1 MKLKATRKKIADN
14 FAKIYLID
22 YKYGFLPDAFA
33 YNSGYMGWN
42 WDAYDLDNICLIEGY
57 RNFPKCKLIP
67 IAAKKIVDE
76 YEKKSS
82 DATFEDQQKIDKEY
96 LDKFS
101 EALLND

>member
-1 MKLKATRKKIADN
+1 MKLKATRKTIADN

-42 WDAYDLDNICLIEGY
+42 WDAYDLGNICLINGN
-57 RNFPKCKLIP
+57 RSFPKHKLLP
-67 IAAKKIVDE
+67 KSAQKIVDE
-76 YEKKSS
+76 YKKEII
-82 DATFEDQQKIDKEY
+82 DAKFEDQQKINKKY
-96 LDKFS
+96 LNKFI

>member
-1 MKLKATRKKIADN
+1 MKLKATRKEIADN

-42 WDAYDLDNICLIEGY
+42 WDAYDLGNICLINGN
-57 RNFPKCKLIP
+57 RSFPKHKLLP
-67 IAAKKIVDE
+67 KSAQKIVDE
-76 YEKKSS
+76 YKKEII
-82 DATFEDQQKIDKEY
+82 DAKFEDQQKINKKY
-96 LDKFS
+96 LDKFI

>member
-42 WDAYDLDNICLIEGY
+42 WDAYDLGNICLINGN
-57 RNFPKCKLIP
+57 RSFPKHKRLP
-67 IAAKKIVDE
+67 KSAQKVVDE
-76 YEKKSS
+76 YKQEIIG
-82 DATFEDQQKIDKEY
+82 ATFEDQPKLNKKY
-96 LDKFS
+96 LDKFI
-101 EALLND
+101 EALND

>member
-42 WDAYDLDNICLIEGY
+42 WNAYDLGGICLIEGY
-57 RNFPKCKLIP
+57 RNFPDCKLLP
-67 IAAKKIVDE
+67 KSAQKIVDE

-82 DATFEDQQKIDKEY
+82 DATFEEQQKIDKKY
-96 LDKFS
+96 LDKFIK
-101 EALLND
+101 ALLND